1 MDKKTLQNFASLIVD
16 MGVNVQKGQEV
27 LVRCDVGNPEFTAMV
42 VEECYRRGAS
52 YVKVE
57 FSYGPIQKLS
67 YNYRT
72 LESLSEV
79 NAMDLEVQ
87 KWQAESLP
95 CRIWLDSDD
104 PDGLAGVDTEK
115 MAKANMARSKVFKP
129 YRDIM
134 ENRNQW
140 TIAGVPSVA
149 WAKKV
154 FPTLSDEDAVEKL
167 WEAIIKCSRAESD
180 PIKAWEEHNV
190 NLQKRCDFINSY
202 NFEYLEYES
211 SNGTNLKVGLNPAA
225 QFLGG
230 SEKTLQGV
238 VFNPNIPSEE
248 LFTSPLKGSAEGVV
262 YATKPLSYNGKVIE
276 NFGFE
281 FKDGKVVRVI
291 ADKNKDVLEHM
302 IRMDDGACYMG
313 EVALIGY
320 DSPINNT
327 GILFYN
333 TLFDENASCHIA
345 LGMGYTNTLKNFEKY
360 TKEEQNNMGVNDS
373 TIHVDFMMGSK
384 DMNIFGITKDGKRV
398 QIFKD
403 GDWAI

>member
-1 MDKKTLQNFASLIVD
+1 MQN
-16 MGVNVQKGQEV
+16 GQEV
-27 LVRCDVGNPEFTAMV
+27 LIRCDVENPVFVAMV
-42 VEECYRRGAS
+42 TEECYKRGAS

-57 FSYGPIQKLS
+57 FSYTPIQKLA
-67 YNYRT
+67 YEYRS
-72 LESLSEV
+72 LEGLSEV

-87 KWQAESLP
+87 KWQAEKLP

-104 PDGLAGVDTEK
+104 PDGLSGVDTEK
-115 MAKANMARSKVFKP
+115 MAKANMARTKIFKP

-140 TIAGVPSVA
+140 TIAGVPSAA

-154 FPTLSDEDAVEKL
+154 FPDVPESEAVEKL
-167 WEAIIKCSRAESD
+167 WEAIIKCSRCEGD
-180 PIKAWEEHNV
+180 PIAEWETHNK
-190 NLQKRCDFINSY
+190 NLKKRCDFINSY
-202 NFEYLEYES
+202 GFEFLEYES
-211 SNGTNLKVGLNPAA
+211 SNGTSLKVGLNPKA

-230 SEKTLQGV
+230 EEKTLQGTY
-238 VFNPNIPSEE
+238 FNPNIPSEE

-262 YATKPLSYNGKVIE
+262 YATKPLSYQGKIIE

-281 FKDGKVVRVI
+281 FKGGRVVKVL
-291 ADKNKDVLEHM
+291 ADKNRDVLEHM
-302 IRMDDGACYMG
+302 IKMDEGAPYMG

-345 LGMGYTNTLKNFEKY
+345 LGMGYTNTLKDFEKY
-360 TKEEQNNMGVNDS
+360 TKEEQNAMGVNDS
-373 TIHVDFMMGSK
+373 VIHVDFMMGSR
-384 DMNIFGITKDGKRV
+384 DMNIFGITAAGEKV
-398 QIFKD
+398 QIFRD
-403 GDWAI
+403 GDFVI